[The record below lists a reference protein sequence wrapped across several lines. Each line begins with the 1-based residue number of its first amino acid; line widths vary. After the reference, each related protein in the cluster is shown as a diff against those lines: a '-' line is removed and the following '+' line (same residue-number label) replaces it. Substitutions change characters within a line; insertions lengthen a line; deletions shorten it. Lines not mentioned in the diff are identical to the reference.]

1 MRILIHSNAP
11 WMGTGYGQQAA
22 LLGPRLAQVG
32 HQVAYSAFAGLH
44 GNTMQWNGLTCYPG
58 GRLDFGVDVIGA
70 HAARHRADVI
80 ITMMDFYKLG
90 PVAQQLQSLPVLALL
105 PVDCHP
111 VSALDQGALFAS
123 HALPVAVSRFGQR
136 ELRKAGFD
144 ARYVP
149 HMVDTRVF
157 KPEGRESRMQR
168 RAGYGYGPETFV
180 IGICAANNDTMR
192 KGFAEQFE
200 AFRRFSARRPTAR
213 LMLHTDVQS
222 RRGLDLTSMLMDFQ
236 ISDRV
241 MISDSY
247 GQVTGEID
255 DAIMSEWMNTIDVLS
270 LCSLGEGFGV
280 PLIEAQACGTPVIAT
295 RGSAMAELS
304 AKGWRVKAEPYWN
317 PVHRAWWDRPLIG
330 QIERAYEEAYQEWN
344 DQEEFESV
352 RWTGRQIQSQEL
364 AEQYDADTVVSR
376 FWLPLLRSIPRPE

>member
-70 HAARHRADVI
+70 HAARHRADVV

-90 PVAQQLQSLPVLALL
+90 PVAQQLQSLPVLAVL

-111 VSALDQGALFAS
+111 VSSLDQGALFAS
-123 HALPVAVSRFGQR
+123 QALPVAVSRFGQR
-136 ELRKAGFD
+136 ELKKCGFD

-149 HMVDTRVF
+149 HAVDTRVF
-157 KPEGRESRMQR
+157 KPEPRESRLRR
-168 RAGYGYGPETFV
+168 RAEYGFSPDTFV
-180 IGICAANNDTMR
+180 VGICAANNDTMR

-200 AFRRFSARRPTAR
+200 AFRIFSARHPDVR

-222 RRGLDLTSMLMDFQ
+222 RRGLDITSMLLDFQ
-236 ISDRV
+236 ISDRT

-255 DAIMSEWMNTIDVLS
+255 DGLMSEWMNTIDVLS
-270 LCSLGEGFGV
+270 MCSLGEGFGV

-295 RGSAMAELS
+295 RGSAMAEL
-304 AKGWRVKAEPYWN
+304 ARTGWRVKAEGWWN
-317 PVHRAWWDRPLIG
+317 PVHRAWWDRPYIG
-330 QIERAYEEAYQEWN
+330 QIVRAYEEAYKEWN
-344 DQEEFESV
+344 DETEFESDA
-352 RWTGRQIQSQEL
+352 WMTRQLQAQEF

-376 FWLPLLRSIPRPE
+376 FWLPLLRSLPRAQ